1 MEGEQRPMAHK
12 EQQLLGAYVMEALDS
27 DERIE
32 LEAHLGTCH
41 ECQAELAEY
50 QQVTE
55 GLLHLATPVAPPTG
69 LRANLTA
76 RLAGHPRGLRSPRR
90 TGLVRAPQVGFA
102 TVAVALLA
110 LNGALILETRSLAKR
125 GQELLAQQEASQ
137 TALAL
142 ASYSTSQT
150 AFVQEERIWGTFV
163 YEENF
168 PLAVFNVWGL
178 PASAEDQTYQLWLF
192 NPDGTRS
199 TGALFRTT
207 ESQELI
213 SVLIHSPIPLGE
225 VLGFGV
231 TVEPDTGSQSP
242 TGPRIIG
249 ADFDHSP

>member
-1 MEGEQRPMAHK
+1 MAHK
-12 EQQLLGAYVMEALDS
+12 ELDLLGAYVMGALDS
-27 DERIE
+27 AERIG

-55 GLLHLATPVAPPTG
+55 GLLHLAIRVAPTSG
-69 LRANLTA
+69 LRASLIA
-76 RLAGHPRGLRSPRR
+76 RLGGHPRGLQSPLR
-90 TGLVRAPQVGFA
+90 TRLVRAPQVGFA
-102 TVAVALLA
+102 AVAVALLV
-110 LNGALILETRSLAKR
+110 LNGALILETRNLAER

-163 YEENF
+163 YEESF
-168 PLAVFNVWGL
+168 PVAVLNVWGL
-178 PASAEDQTYQLWLF
+178 PASAEDQAYQLWLI
-192 NPDGTRS
+192 NPDGTRIS
-199 TGALFRTT
+199 GALFRTA

-213 SVLIHSPIPLGE
+213 SVLIRSPIPFGE
-225 VLGFGV
+225 VTGFGV
-231 TVEPDTGSQSP
+231 TVEPDTGSPAP
-242 TGPRIIG
+242 TGQRMLG

>member
-1 MEGEQRPMAHK
+1 MAHK
-12 EQQLLGAYVMEALDS
+12 EQQLLGAYVMGALDS

-32 LEAHLGTCH
+32 LEAHLGTCQ
-41 ECQAELAEY
+41 ECQADLVEY
-50 QQVTE
+50 QQVSD
-55 GLLHLATPVAPPTG
+55 GLLHLAIPVAPSSG
-69 LRANLTA
+69 MRASLTA
-76 RLAGHPRGLRSPRR
+76 RLAGHPGTPLSPRR
-90 TGLVRAPQVGFA
+90 PGLIRGPQLGFA
-102 TVAVALLA
+102 ALVVALLV
-110 LNGALILETRSLAKR
+110 LNGALILETRRLAER

-150 AFVQEERIWGTFV
+150 AFVQEESIWGTFV
-163 YEENF
+163 YEGNF

-178 PASAEDQTYQLWLF
+178 PTLPEDQAYQLWLF

-199 TGALFRTT
+199 TGALFRTST
-207 ESQELI
+207 SQDLI
-213 SVLIHSPIPLGE
+213 SVLIRSPVPLGE

-231 TVEPDTGSQSP
+231 TVEPNTGSPAP

>member
-12 EQQLLGAYVMEALDS
+12 EQELLGAYVMGALES

-50 QQVTE
+50 EQVSE
-55 GLLHLATPVAPPTG
+55 GLLHLATPAVPAQG
-69 LRANLTA
+69 LRASLTA
-76 RLAGHPRGLRSPRR
+76 RLAGRPRTLPAARR
-90 TGLVRAPQVGFA
+90 RGGVRAPQLGFA
-102 TVAVALLA
+102 GLGVALLV
-110 LNGALILETRSLAKR
+110 LNGALILETRRLSER

-168 PLAVFNVWGL
+168 PVAVLNVWGL
-178 PASAEDQTYQLWLF
+178 PASAEDQAYQLWLF
-192 NPDGTRS
+192 NPDGTRT
-199 TGALFRTT
+199 TGALFRTA

-213 SVLIHSPIPLGE
+213 SVLIRSPIPFGE
-225 VLGFGV
+225 VTGFGV
-231 TVEPDTGSQSP
+231 TVEPDTGSPAP
-242 TGPRIIG
+242 TGQRMLG
-249 ADFDHSP
+249 ADFEPSP

>member
-1 MEGEQRPMAHK
+1 MAHK
-12 EQQLLGAYVMEALDS
+12 EQQLLGAYVMGALDS

-55 GLLHLATPVAPPTG
+55 GLLHLASPVAPSPG
-69 LRANLTA
+69 LRASITA
-76 RLAGHPRGLRSPRR
+76 RLAGHPGTPLSPRR
-90 TGLVRAPQVGFA
+90 PGFIRGPQLGFA
-102 TVAVALLA
+102 ALAVALLV
-110 LNGALILETRSLAKR
+110 LNGALILETRGLAER

-150 AFVQEERIWGTFV
+150 AFVQEESIWGTFV
-163 YEENF
+163 YEGNF

-178 PASAEDQTYQLWLF
+178 PTLPEDQAYQLWLF

-199 TGALFRTT
+199 TGALFRTST
-207 ESQELI
+207 SQDLI
-213 SVLIHSPIPLGE
+213 SVLIRSPVPLGE

-231 TVEPDTGSQSP
+231 TVEPNTGSPAP

>member
-1 MEGEQRPMAHK
+1 MAHK
-12 EQQLLGAYVMEALDS
+12 EQQLLGAYVMGALDS
-27 DERIE
+27 DERVE

-50 QQVTE
+50 QQVTD
-55 GLLHLATPVAPPTG
+55 GLLHLATPVAPPSG
-69 LRANLTA
+69 LKASLTA
-76 RLAGHPRGLRSPRR
+76 RLAGHPRSIRSPRR
-90 TGLVRAPQVGFA
+90 TGLVRAPQFA
-102 TVAVALLA
+102 FAAVAVALLV
-110 LNGALILETRSLAKR
+110 LNGALILETRNLAER

-178 PASAEDQTYQLWLF
+178 PPLAEDEAYQLWLF

-213 SVLIHSPIPLGE
+213 SVLIRSPIPLGE